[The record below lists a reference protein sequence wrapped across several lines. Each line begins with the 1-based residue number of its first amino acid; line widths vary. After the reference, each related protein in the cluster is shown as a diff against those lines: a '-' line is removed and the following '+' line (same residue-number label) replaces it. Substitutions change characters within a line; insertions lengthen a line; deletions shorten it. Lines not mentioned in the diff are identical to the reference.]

1 MKKILLIIFSSL
13 FIFLSFPLSA
23 FAYSTDDNG
32 NYIIYDIDNP
42 SNCASQFLNLD
53 WENCTGDDVLAVL
66 TAIRS
71 EFGVW
76 SGQSHYMLIKDDKL
90 STSETNVFYLM
101 TSQDAYRA
109 VDYRK
114 TAADP
119 YITCVR
125 VYSASKFVIMQT
137 STSCTIIKDN
147 SWENG
152 WQTYYT
158 GYDMTVENVL
168 TGDTWNWVGSY
179 YMKDYIQY
187 IYSTESVDAMG
198 ITAGYTAP
206 VFSGDSG
213 GSGDVEEPVDDDKY
227 TGFFGSIIEWL
238 KSIFNNITSIFD
250 SVKENGGLL
259 NTLAEHLQNTY
270 IGLSGWF
277 DELGINITT
286 AIEEAVNAIGNFT
299 EDLLKKMFIP
309 DENYLVDKKNQ
320 LEQSFTNLMG
330 FEVSTVSSMFESV
343 DTVEEFKSS
352 GSVSVYGV
360 GAVNFN
366 GVNNQLLLSGINK
379 FKPIIR
385 GFMALMLVFFNMN
398 QLLNLIGQGSITQA
412 IGFVN
417 KQSKGGKE

>member
-1 MKKILLIIFSSL
+1 MKRFLIIIFSVL
-13 FIFLSFPLSA
+13 FVFLSFPLSA
-23 FAYSTDDNG
+23 LAYTTDDNG

-42 SNCASQFLNLD
+42 NNCASQFLNLD

-71 EFGVW
+71 EFSVW

-109 VDYRK
+109 IDYRK
-114 TAADP
+114 TAADS

-198 ITAGYTAP
+198 ITAGYTSP

-213 GSGDVEEPVDDDKY
+213 GSGDVEEPVDDKY

-238 KSIFNNITSIFD
+238 KSIFDNIKSIFD
-250 SVKENGGLL
+250 SVEENGGLISSL
-259 NTLAEHLQNTY
+259 TSS
-270 IGLSGWF
+270 LSGWF
-277 DELGINITT
+277 SDVVENIKKLPELIITGITD
-286 AIEEAVNAIGNFT
+286 F
-299 EDLLKKMFIP
+299 LKSLFIP
-309 DENYLVDKKNQ
+309 DEDYLTTKKEQ
-320 LEQSFTNLMG
+320 LEKSFTNLMG
-330 FEVSTVSSMFESV
+330 FEVATIEALFNSANVNESMLIDEVHTIKINGIGNV
-343 DTVEEFKSS
+343 DFK
-352 GSVSVYGV
+352 
-360 GAVNFN
+360 AFDNKF
-366 GVNNQLLLSGINK
+366 LLDGINK
-379 FKPIIR
+379 FKPVIR
-385 GFMALMLVFFNMN
+385 GFVALMLVFFNMN
-398 QLLNLIGQGSITQA
+398 QLLNLIGQGSITQSVSL
-412 IGFVN
+412 IN
-417 KQSKGGKE
+417 KQAKGGKE